1 MKVSGQMSIANSIQ
15 EHKRV
20 SRLEV
25 KREDLWPGQFVW
37 IEFVGLLCK
46 SGRN

>member
-1 MKVSGQMSIANSIQ
+1 MSIANSIQ
-15 EHKRV
+15 KHKRV

-25 KREDLWPGQFVW
+25 KGEDLWPGQLVW
-37 IEFVGLLCK
+37 TEFVGLLCK